1 MQQQRDALDLPEIR
15 SSIGPHLTLASLHA
29 CVLVSHDWRATFTPF
44 LWKTFYFG
52 PHWGDIS
59 LDPPSQ
65 TTIQLYAHHIQTL
78 IVRSLTAV
86 TFQLHI
92 FRNTPLTQL
101 RELYLCEAVGEARCT
116 TGLGWLFLQNPGL
129 RVVDYDGGHSTIGG
143 GGYNYYSDDDISG
156 GQEQE
161 QGQGQEREE
170 DLRVLLSKCPALTD
184 LTTRFVEYDKGHREL
199 LRKLCETRLKRLS
212 FRVCR
217 FRHDVDMSD
226 TIRMPHLQEL
236 SIRNIGGNVSGGRS
250 VPGLETIL
258 ECPNLRV
265 LRWLTASANPT
276 VASFRRIFEACP
288 RLEAIELQ
296 QMVLADDVIA
306 SMLETMQAS
315 ATEVI
320 VPERREPFSSGG
332 GGGGGSWSNTMGF
345 KTKAFAALERRH
357 FATLVVLDM
366 GTRSKEVTSP
376 MILRVLSTCSRLR
389 EITAC
394 QLSAK
399 EIRDGPGVWACRGL
413 EVFRVKIRGFRD
425 PLIDRIRAAVFRR
438 FATLPRLRVLH
449 IGGQD
454 RKEESVIL
462 RLDCGMGQLA
472 GLERLE
478 SVSVFPGGP
487 QKMRREDVEWIREH
501 WTELRAL
508 EGDLHPMGEVSEAIR
523 EALTAPRDSER
534 RRKLAER
541 TFEKFAFHTVNH
553 RYY

>member
-1 MQQQRDALDLPEIR
+1 MQQQQDALDLPEIR

-52 PHWGDIS
+52 PHKGDIS

-78 IVRSLTAV
+78 IVRSLTAA

-129 RVVDYDGGHSTIGG
+129 RVVDYDSGHSKIGG
-143 GGYNYYSDDDISG
+143 GVGYNNYYDDDILNAQG
-156 GQEQE
+156 QE
-161 QGQGQEREE
+161 QGQGQHE
-170 DLRVLLSKCPALTD
+170 DLRVLLSRCPALTD
-184 LTTRFVEYDKGHREL
+184 LTTRFVGYDKGDREL

-212 FRVCR
+212 FSVCK
-217 FRHDVDMSD
+217 FQPDIDMSD

-236 SIRNIGGNVSGGRS
+236 SIRNIGGSVSGGRS

-258 ECPNLRV
+258 GCPNLRV
-265 LRWLTASANPT
+265 LRWLTPSAHAT
-276 VASFRRIFEACP
+276 MTTFRKIFEACP
-288 RLEAIELQ
+288 RLEAIELK
-296 QMVLADDVIA
+296 QMALADDVIA
-306 SMLETMQAS
+306 SVLDTMRAS
-315 ATEVI
+315 ATELI
-320 VPERREPFSSGG
+320 VPERKEPF
-332 GGGGGSWSNTMGF
+332 GGGGSWSYAVGF
-345 KTKAFAALERRH
+345 KTRAFAALERRH
-357 FATLVVLDM
+357 FATLVVLDIGM
-366 GTRSKEVTSP
+366 QSKEVTSP

-394 QLSAK
+394 QMLAK

-413 EVFRVKIRGFRD
+413 EVFRVKIHGFRD

-454 RKEESVIL
+454 QKEVGVVL

-478 SVSVFPGGP
+478 SVSVFPGCP

-501 WTELRAL
+501 WTGLRVL

-523 EALTAPRDSER
+523 EALTAPRDGGR
-534 RRKLAER
+534 RRRREAER
-541 TFEKFAFHTVNH
+541 TFEQFAFHIVNH